1 MFCEIQNGF
10 RPKDSY
16 SMVIRVI
23 LIPADKYPGE
33 TTLFETL
40 QIKRPRTKPHA
51 LISLYPQIR
60 ANHNA
65 KIWSRDDFKGERII
79 NIRGHRRFLAAGHQ
93 KRIVLS
99 VFVSRKNELKD
110 QNTKIH

>member
-1 MFCEIQNGF
+1 M
-10 RPKDSY
+10 
-16 SMVIRVI
+16 
-23 LIPADKYPGE
+23 IPADEYPGE

-40 QIKRPRTKPHA
+40 QIKRPGTKPHA

-65 KIWSRDDFKGERII
+65 KIWSRDDFNGERII
-79 NIRGHRRFLAAGHQ
+79 NIRGHRSFLAARHQ

-99 VFVSRKNELKD
+99 VFVSRKNELED
-110 QNTKIH
+110 QNTETH